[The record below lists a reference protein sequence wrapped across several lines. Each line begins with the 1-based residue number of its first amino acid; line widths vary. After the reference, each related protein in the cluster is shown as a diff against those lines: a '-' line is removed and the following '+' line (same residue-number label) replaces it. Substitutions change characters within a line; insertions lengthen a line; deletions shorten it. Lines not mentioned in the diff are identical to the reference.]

1 MPLTLLRHTTPNRHQ
16 GLCYGRLDL
25 DLADTFAAEAQRAL
39 AALGKVTAIHSSP
52 LSRCM
57 RLAEFI
63 AEKHELS
70 VLAEPR
76 LIEMDFGRWEGL
88 LWSHLPREELDAWAE
103 DFMHAR
109 PHGGESVAMLRE
121 RVLSVLDEI
130 SKDRSFDAA
139 LCVTHSGVIKAAM
152 ARGDQSTDFDLTVA
166 FGGSVAWSPIED
178 CV

>member
-25 DLADTFAAEAQRAL
+25 DLADSFVAEARRAS
-39 AALGKVTAIHSSP
+39 AALGKVTAIYSSP

-63 AEKHELS
+63 AERHGLS
-70 VLAEPR
+70 VMVEPR

-88 LWSHLPREELDAWAE
+88 PWSDLPREELDAWAE

-121 RVLSVLDEI
+121 RVLSVFDDI
-130 SKDRSFDAA
+130 SKARSLDAV
-139 LCVTHSGVIKAAM
+139 LCVTHSGVIRAAM

-166 FGGSVAWSPIED
+166 FGGSVAWNPIEY
-178 CV
+178 CT

>member
-25 DLADTFAAEAQRAL
+25 DLADSFVAEAQRAL
-39 AALGKVTAIHSSP
+39 AALGKVTAIYSSP

-63 AEKHELS
+63 AEQHGLS
-70 VLAEPR
+70 VTAEPR

-121 RVLSVLDEI
+121 RVLLVFDEI
-130 SKDRSFDAA
+130 SKARSLDAV
-139 LCVTHSGVIKAAM
+139 LCVTHSGVIRAAM
-152 ARGDQSTDFDLTVA
+152 ARGDQSADYDLAVA

-178 CV
+178 CA

>member
-16 GLCYGRLDL
+16 GRCYGRLDI
-25 DLADTFAAEAQRAL
+25 DLADSFVAEAHGVL
-39 AALGKVTAIHSSP
+39 AALGKVTAVYSSP

-63 AEKHELS
+63 AYKNGLS
-70 VLAEPR
+70 VMAEPR

-88 LWSHLPREELDAWAE
+88 PWSDLPREELDAWAK
-103 DFMHAR
+103 DFMYAR

-121 RVLSVLDEI
+121 RVLSVLDDI
-130 SKDRSFDAA
+130 SKARSFDAV
-139 LCVTHSGVIKAAM
+139 LCVTHSGVIRAAM
-152 ARGDQSTDFDLTVA
+152 ACGDQPTNFDLSVA

-178 CV
+178 CA